1 MYYLNGWM
9 IKKEKIIESYILLKN
24 LNILYMILF
33 KFLNLGFID

>member
-33 KFLNLGFID
+33 

>member
-24 LNILYMILF
+24 LNILGCL
-33 KFLNLGFID
+33 

>member
-9 IKKEKIIESYILLKN
+9 IKKGKIESYILLKN

-33 KFLNLGFID
+33 